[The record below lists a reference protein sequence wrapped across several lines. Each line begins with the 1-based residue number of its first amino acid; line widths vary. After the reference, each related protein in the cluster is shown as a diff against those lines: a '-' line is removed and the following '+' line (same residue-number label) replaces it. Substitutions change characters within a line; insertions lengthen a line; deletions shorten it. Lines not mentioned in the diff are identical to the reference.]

1 MNHHRLWYIIWFHIG
16 RKNTTLKE
24 SRKLRLMIHDDTDGG
39 GNFSC
44 HDKNSQ
50 TDDNDDDNDDEIPQ
64 TCGVVECSSIR
75 KRSCQKI
82 ICLPHFNHS
91 H

>member
-1 MNHHRLWYIIWFHIG
+1 MRLKI
-16 RKNTTLKE
+16 
-24 SRKLRLMIHDDTDGG
+24 DDGTDGG

-50 TDDNDDDNDDEIPQ
+50 TDDNDDEIPQ

-91 H
+91 HWLLQDKDSDDDWRSENVIN